1 MPSTALSSFSFSSPS
16 SILDLLRDLP
26 ILYRDWWINLYHESP
41 QHIFI
46 ETTLVI
52 FIVWLLFIRRTVDPN
67 KTKKSNLSSKEIEW
81 LIDSWQPEPLAAKLD
96 SRSYEI
102 CNNVMVFTHHPLRF
116 VVLTSSSISIRLWRL
131 SMEII
136 YP

>member
-1 MPSTALSSFSFSSPS
+1 MTSSSLSSFSLSSPS
-16 SILDLLRDLP
+16 SIFDFLCNLP

-52 FIVWLLFIRRTVDPN
+52 FIIWLLFIRRTVDPN
-67 KTKKSNLSSKEIEW
+67 KIKKNKQLSSKEIDW

-102 CNNVMVFTHHPLRF
+102 CNNVMV
-116 VVLTSSSISIRLWRL
+116 SIF
-131 SMEII
+131 
-136 YP
+136 